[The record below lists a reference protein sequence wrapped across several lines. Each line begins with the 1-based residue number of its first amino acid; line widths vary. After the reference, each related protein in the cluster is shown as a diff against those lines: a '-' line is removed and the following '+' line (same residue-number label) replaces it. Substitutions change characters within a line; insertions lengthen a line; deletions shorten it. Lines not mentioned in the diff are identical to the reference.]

1 MSTSAQTEMLS
12 KIQIGSVF
20 IIDPTLLPTGPGK
33 PTEED
38 FTDCKIHFFY
48 PSTMDIHEQ
57 RKQAGI
63 SEGIV
68 NFFKPFS
75 EVEAPIECIATST
88 HTHVVSQVEPNIWLN
103 IVIQHPES
111 LYGVDNRSQDGNAD
125 GSGGGA
131 PSGETIANARFQYS
145 QFREEDSRILFQV
158 LKQYYSFLV
167 LFHGKLRTTID

>member
-1 MSTSAQTEMLS
+1 MLS

-20 IIDPTLLPTGPGK
+20 IIDPTLLPKGPGK

-68 NFFKPFS
+68 SFFKPFS

-103 IVIQHPES
+103 IVIQHPDS
-111 LYGVDNRSQDGNAD
+111 LYGVDNRNQDSNGD

-145 QFREEDSRILFQV
+145 
-158 LKQYYSFLV
+158 
-167 LFHGKLRTTID
+167 